1 MIALPG
7 IAIQDKIY
15 KSSNSLVYGGIR
27 NDGVAI
33 AIKLPGVAGIVH
45 KCSGIAIEHFLCIF

>member
-15 KSSNSLVYGGIR
+15 KSSNSLVYWGIR

-33 AIKLPGVAGIVH
+33 AIKLPALQASRTSDRVSQLHV
-45 KCSGIAIEHFLCIF
+45 